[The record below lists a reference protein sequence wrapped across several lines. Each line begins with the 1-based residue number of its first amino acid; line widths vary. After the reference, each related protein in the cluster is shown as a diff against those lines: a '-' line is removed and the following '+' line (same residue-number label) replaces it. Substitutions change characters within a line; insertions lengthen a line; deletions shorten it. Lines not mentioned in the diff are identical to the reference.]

1 MSGTLTL
8 PVFCACLMRMGSTSP
23 NAATILV
30 VDDTL
35 ESLKFVT
42 AALEAAGMNVLVA
55 SNGAAALQSLAMVV
69 PDLIIMDA
77 MMPVMDGFETTR
89 RIKADPALAALPVIF
104 MTGLTETEHVLR
116 GLAVGGVD
124 YLRKPIVVDELLA
137 RIRVHLGNA
146 RVTQKS
152 QAALDHAGRSL
163 FAVDDDGVLLW
174 STPRGQAILKQYFAD
189 FTGLAAMVTPLM
201 NTAEGDERRVH
212 CHPIAAGRLE
222 VMPMVSSRPGE
233 WLFRIAEIADGAE
246 ERLLAQRHGLTDRE
260 ADVLLWISRGK
271 ANREISE
278 ILGISPRTVN
288 KHLERV
294 FEKMGIENRA
304 SAAAAAV
311 RTLNQ

>member
-1 MSGTLTL
+1 MASIPSGTT
-8 PVFCACLMRMGSTSP
+8 
-23 NAATILV
+23 TILV

-42 AALEAAGMNVLVA
+42 AALEAAGMTVLVA
-55 SNGAAALQSLAMVV
+55 SNGAAALQSLALVV
-69 PDLIIMDA
+69 PDLVVMDA

-104 MTGLTETEHVLR
+104 MTGLTETEHVVR
-116 GLAVGGVD
+116 GLDAGGVD
-124 YLRKPIVVDELLA
+124 YLRKPIIVDELLA

-146 RVTQKS
+146 RMTQNS

-163 FAVDDDGVLLW
+163 FAVDSAGALIW
-174 STPRGQAILKQYFAD
+174 STPQAQAILSRHFPDDTPLAPLVVALL
-189 FTGLAAMVTPLM
+189 GLA
-201 NTAEGDERRVH
+201 EGGDRGIH
-212 CHPIAAGRLE
+212 CHPITGGRVELTML
-222 VMPMVSSRPGE
+222 VRSNPGE
-233 WLFRIAEIADGAE
+233 WLFRIAEIAVGAE

-260 ADVLLWISRGK
+260 AEVLLWISRGK

-288 KHLERV
+288 KHLEQV

-311 RTLNQ
+311 KTLAQ

>member
-1 MSGTLTL
+1 MFVPLIL
-8 PVFCACLMRMGSTSP
+8 PAICGYWMRMASNTS

-42 AALEAAGMNVLVA
+42 VALEAAGMTVLVA
-55 SNGAAALQSLAMVV
+55 GDGAAALQSLSLLV
-69 PDLIIMDA
+69 PDLIVMDA

-89 RIKADPALAALPVIF
+89 RIKADPALAAVPVIF
-104 MTGLTETEHVLR
+104 MTGLTETEHVVR
-116 GLAVGGVD
+116 GLAAGGVD

-137 RIRVHLGNA
+137 RIRVHLDIA
-146 RVTQKS
+146 RITQKS

-163 FAVDDDGVLLW
+163 FAVNAAGSLSW
-174 STPRGQAILKQYFAD
+174 ATPRAQAILNRHFPD
-189 FTGLAAMVTPLM
+189 PAAAVTLVKALLLM
-201 NTAEGDERRVH
+201 PDEGEPSTH
-212 CHPIAAGRLE
+212 CHPIIGGRLE
-222 VMPMVSSRPGE
+222 LKMLLRSSPDE

-288 KHLERV
+288 KHLEQV

-311 RTLNQ
+311 KTLSQ